1 MEKTLGIQPETK
13 ACGVLLAS
21 SLPALREKKFYTP
34 STPELKI
41 IETVPKEEGIFS
53 RGIQWSDKL
62 APGLDLY
69 RADTDTVRVGPGG
82 RGCKLIVREREEC
95 SEPKEREEMKK

>member
-1 MEKTLGIQPETK
+1 MV
-13 ACGVLLAS
+13 CSLLPPCLLSERKS
-21 SLPALREKKFYTP
+21 SIPHLHQKV
-34 STPELKI
+34 KI

-95 SEPKEREEMKK
+95 SEPKEREEMKHIFYE